1 MLYIG
6 LDDTDQ
12 IGTPGTGRLARGLA
26 ESLAEDYEVSGVTRH
41 QLLVHPDVPYTK
53 NNSANVVILN
63 DGADDLARIIGR
75 VKEYVTPRYAE
86 GSDPAMCV
94 ATDEQIRGLTFGR
107 RCQTEVMDVG
117 TADAAAAAR
126 SIHLR
131 SLAGL
136 PCGKIG
142 ALAGVCL
149 AGNGNDGRFVQVG
162 SVRDLKGTV
171 QIEEIIS
178 AGVSRVMTE
187 NDESVTGGTVQTGD
201 KLRPALRDGR
211 PVLYVRPHGPDM
223 WQALK
228 V

>member
-1 MLYIG
+1 M
-6 LDDTDQ
+6 
-12 IGTPGTGRLARGLA
+12 
-26 ESLAEDYEVSGVTRH
+26 
-41 QLLVHPDVPYTK
+41 
-53 NNSANVVILN
+53 VILR
-63 DGADDLARIIGR
+63 DGVHDLERLIDR
-75 VKEYVTPRYAE
+75 VKEYVTPRFAE

-94 ATDEQIRGLTFGR
+94 ATDEQVRGLTFGR
-107 RCQTEVMDVG
+107 RCQTEVMDAG
-117 TADAAAAAR
+117 TADAVAAER

-149 AGNGNDGRFVQVG
+149 AGSGNDGRFVQVG
-162 SVRDLKGTV
+162 NVRDLKGTLH
-171 QIEEIIS
+171 IEEIIS

-187 NDESVTGGTVQTGD
+187 TDECVTGGTVQTGD

-223 WQALK
+223 WQALR